1 VHVFIFYF
9 YFCLLR
15 AIISNCSDSLK
26 NMGLFVGPC
35 WGSGFFPMHMLYFY
49 FQASGHNYCSDGR
62 GEKKK
67 TECGQSCGD
76 RIFLGI
82 SLNI

>member
-35 WGSGFFPMHMLYFY
+35 WCSGFFPMHMLYFY
-49 FQASGHNYCSDGR
+49 FQVDTTIAVMD
-62 GEKKK
+62 EMKKK
-67 TECGQSCGD
+67 KKRNVANRAVTEF
-76 RIFLGI
+76 FLEFP
-82 SLNI
+82 